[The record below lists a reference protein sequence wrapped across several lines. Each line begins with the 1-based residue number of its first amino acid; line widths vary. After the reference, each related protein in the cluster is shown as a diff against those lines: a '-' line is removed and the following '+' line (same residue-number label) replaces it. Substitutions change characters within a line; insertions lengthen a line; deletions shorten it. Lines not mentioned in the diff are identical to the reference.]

1 MVLARRLR
9 SVVRCPWGRQGSPGQ
24 EEPRG
29 SPLCRLPP
37 GSLLGAGQLVSQ
49 RDKARPQDGRTGDHR
64 APWLAAS
71 SRPACPRLRWAGRC
85 AAGVRQ
91 VCSTCQ
97 GRRSPSSLKPALP
110 RVQLF
115 AVCAQGH
122 RRSPLV
128 ISGVS
133 DSISV
138 LSEDSSRLGWF
149 FGRVCGKNAKISS
162 GEPGSALGFRGL
174 LGSRGEHR
182 VGRRGAFSGS

>member
-1 MVLARRLR
+1 MGEAGE
-9 SVVRCPWGRQGSPGQ
+9 PWAGRASGRTALPPASG
-24 EEPRG
+24 
-29 SPLCRLPP
+29 LPP
-37 GSLLGAGQLVSQ
+37 GGRPACESEGQGQ
-49 RDKARPQDGRTGDHR
+49 TPGQRTGDHR
-64 APWLAAS
+64 APWLTAS
-71 SRPACPRLRWAGRC
+71 SRPVRPQLRWAGRC

-91 VCSTCQ
+91 VCGTCQ

-110 RVQLF
+110 RVRLF